1 MMANQLMRFV
11 RAVGGLARRRAGPD
25 GFGGLLLALS
35 ILGGLLVV
43 LRELNYGIG
52 LLADSAAYISASRGL
67 AAGEGFTAPLA
78 GQLTG
83 WAPLYPMLL
92 SVGGFGDIAQSA
104 DWAGWLNAIAFGA
117 VIYCT
122 GGWLRRRL
130 GAAVPGGRLLV
141 LWGTLAVAL
150 SVSLTYWA
158 AFAMSEMLF
167 ILFCVLALSWM
178 DRHREDGRLSSLLGA
193 AAFTALA
200 CLTRYIGVTLII
212 TAGLLLLF
220 QGYSW
225 RQGWRIADFRRK
237 VRRMGV
243 FSVIALL
250 PIGLWLLRNYLIPEP
265 LLGRREASDAPGAAL
280 LTNLG
285 DTAAGLLSWWVP
297 GVPLSL
303 SGGPLLLAGIGLA
316 AFAVLIIILI
326 IRQHPSKPGGAISGL
341 TPRPVSGLLIIPGLF
356 ILVYLAWLI
365 GSLTLVGNVDAI
377 SSGYRF
383 LAPVYVPLTVILAA
397 LAGCWLRHCYGGGR
411 GDGYADGDGRRLR
424 RLKAALP
431 LLPVAGMFLGLAY
444 PAAANASAIQRG
456 LSVETS
462 YYTNPR
468 WADSELAAY
477 IREHLTELPPNRV
490 YANDHY
496 APYLHGGGLWAPIL
510 PWDETDLAGVMN
522 WAHQTFYD
530 YGYEFGAVY
539 FIWFKRGWVFFPPA
553 DYDRGRFEEY
563 LPNPQPVF
571 EGADGAVYRITAP
584 ESALWRI
591 QSGGGD
597 GIPAGRDGLPVG
609 GGAYRSYGGDFT
621 IHYNERE
628 MLYLKEPCAPA
639 DAAAPFFL
647 QVFPTDLEAAG
658 EGLTARERGRGFAD
672 RGFSLHRWVGHIRAA
687 PGQCLAL
694 ARLPEFGARRIRT
707 GQWDA
712 AAARPRWQA
721 EFPAADYLRRAQRAM
736 AESGELLAEFAY
748 TVYLESAGRDGNRAD
763 GYRLRYAKSPCAPGG
778 GDAPFFLHLEPMDI
792 ADLPEERRAYGF
804 DNRDF
809 GFADYADGGGCAAE
823 IPLPA
828 YPIRQIRTG
837 QFDAESGAQFWQAA
851 LAPPSES
858 DTQAGETGA
867 AAVARF
873 TQTAHINGRQLLYT
887 QRPCRAAAAEL
898 TLFLHL
904 VPQQAADLP
913 EWRRG
918 DGFDNLDFRFRQRA
932 VDTGDGCAAL
942 VELPDYPIAKIN
954 TGWYLPAQDRQVWN
968 AELRVGE

>member
-1 MMANQLMRFV
+1 MRFG
-11 RAVGGLARRRAGPD
+11 RAAAGRARRRAWPD
-25 GFGGLLLALS
+25 GFGGLLLGLS
-35 ILGGLLVV
+35 IVGGLLVA

-78 GQLTG
+78 GQLTA

-92 SVGGFGDIAQSA
+92 SVGGFWGIEQSA

-117 VIYCT
+117 VIYAT

-130 GAAVPGGRLLV
+130 GAAIPGGRWPV

-167 ILFCVLALSWM
+167 ILFVVLALSWM
-178 DRHREDGRLSSLLGA
+178 DRHREDGRWSSLLWA

-200 CLTRYIGVTLII
+200 CLTRYIGVTLLL

-225 RQGWRIADFRRK
+225 REGWRIVDFRRK
-237 VRRMGV
+237 VRRIGV

-250 PIGLWLLRNYLIPEP
+250 PLGLWLLRNYLIPEP
-265 LLGRREASDAPGAAL
+265 LLGRREASDAPAAAL

-285 DTAAGLLSWWVP
+285 DTAAGLLSWWAP

-303 SGGPLLLAGIGLA
+303 SGGPLLLAGVGLA
-316 AFAVLIIILI
+316 AFAGLVVLLI
-326 IRQHPSKPGGAISGL
+326 IRP
-341 TPRPVSGLLIIPGLF
+341 PRSEARRGPDDFTSARLISGLLIIPGLF

-365 GSLTLVGNVDAI
+365 GSLTVVGNIDGI
-377 SSGYRF
+377 SAGYRF
-383 LAPVYVPLTVILAA
+383 LAPVYVPLTVILAG
-397 LAGCWLRHCYGGGR
+397 LAGCWLRYSYGGGR
-411 GDGYADGDGRRLR
+411 GNSYAAGNWRSLSG
-424 RLKAALP
+424 LKGALP
-431 LLPVAGMFLGLAY
+431 LLPVAAMFLGLAY
-444 PAAANASAIQRG
+444 PVSVNASAIHRG
-456 LSVETS
+456 LSEETS

-468 WADSELAAY
+468 WDDSELAAY
-477 IREHLTELPPNRV
+477 IREHLAELPPNRV
-490 YANDHY
+490 WSNEHY
-496 APYLHGGGLWAPIL
+496 APYFYGGLWAPLL
-510 PWDETDLAGVMN
+510 PWEEAEMAGVIN
-522 WAHQTFYD
+522 GAHQTFYD
-530 YGYEFGAVY
+530 YSYDFGAVY
-539 FIWFKRGWVFFPPA
+539 FIWFQPGWAFFPAP
-553 DYDRGRFEEY
+553 DYDRGRFAEY

-571 EGADGAVYRITAP
+571 EGADGAVYRITAQ
-584 ESALWRI
+584 ESALGRI
-591 QSGGGD
+591 QADGGDGMPAGGGD
-597 GIPAGRDGLPVG
+597 GRQAS

-621 IHYNERE
+621 IHFNERE

-639 DAAAPFFL
+639 DTAAPFFL
-647 QVFPTDLEAAG
+647 QVFPANLAAAG
-658 EGLTARERGRGFAD
+658 EGLTDRERERGFAD

-712 AAARPRWQA
+712 AAGRPLWQA
-721 EFPAADYLRRAQRAM
+721 EFPAADYLRQAQRAM
-736 AESGELLAEFAY
+736 AEEGELLAEFTY
-748 TVYLESAGRDGNRAD
+748 TIDLDGGGAD
-763 GYRLRYAKSPCAPGG
+763 GYRLRYAKSPCDPGG
-778 GDAPFFLHLEPMDI
+778 GDAPFFLHIEPVDL

-809 GFADYADGGGCAAE
+809 GFADYAIADGGGCAAE

-837 QFDAESGAQFWQAA
+837 QFDAESGAQFWQANFA
-851 LAPPSES
+851 PPSGLAPPSGP
-858 DTQAGETGA
+858 DT
-867 AAVARF
+867 AVARF

-887 QRPCRAAAAEL
+887 QRPCRAADADL
-898 TLFLHL
+898 TLFLHP
-904 VPQQAADLP
+904 VPADAADLP
-913 EWRRG
+913 EWRQEA
-918 DGFDNLDFRFRQRA
+918 GFDNLDFRFRERA

-942 VELPDYPIAKIN
+942 IELPDYRIAKLN
-954 TGWYLPAQDRQVWN
+954 TGWYLPGPDRQVWN
-968 AELRVGE
+968 AEVRVGE

>member
-1 MMANQLMRFV
+1 MPFV
-11 RAVGGLARRRAGPD
+11 RAASRARRRAWPD

-52 LLADSAAYISASRGL
+52 LLADSTVYISASRGL

-78 GQLTG
+78 GQLTA
-83 WAPLYPMLL
+83 WAPLYPIML
-92 SVGGFGDIAQSA
+92 SVGGFWGIEQSA

-117 VIYCT
+117 VIFAT
-122 GGWLRRRL
+122 GGWLRRCL
-130 GAAVPGGRLLV
+130 GAAVPGGRWLV

-167 ILFCVLALSWM
+167 ILFVVLALSWL
-178 DRHREDGRLSSLLGA
+178 DRHREDGRLASLLWA
-193 AAFTALA
+193 AAFTSLA

-220 QGYSW
+220 QGYGW
-225 RQGWRIADFRRK
+225 REGWRIADFRRK

-243 FSVIALL
+243 FSVVALL
-250 PIGLWLLRNYLIPEP
+250 PIGLWLLRNYLLPEP

-297 GVPLSL
+297 GVPLTL
-303 SGGPLLLAGIGLA
+303 NGGPLLLAGAGLA
-316 AFAVLIIILI
+316 AFAGLIIILI
-326 IRQHPSKPGGAISGL
+326 TRQYPYRTGEAAGGL
-341 TPRPVSGLLIIPGLF
+341 TPRPAASLFIVPGLF

-365 GSLTLVGNVDAI
+365 GAVTLEGSITRIYV
-377 SSGYRF
+377 GYRF
-383 LAPVYVPLTVILAA
+383 LAPVYVPLTVIIAA
-397 LAGCWLRHCYGGGR
+397 LAGCWLQHSYGGGR
-411 GDGYADGDGRRLR
+411 GNGYAAGDWRRLR
-424 RLKAALP
+424 SLKAAWP
-431 LLPVAGMFLGLAY
+431 LLPVAAMFLGLAY
-444 PAAANASAIQRG
+444 PVAVNASAIRQG
-456 LSVETS
+456 LTEETS

-468 WADSELAAY
+468 WDDSELAAY
-477 IREHLTELPPNRV
+477 IREHLAELPPNRV

-510 PWDETDLAGVMN
+510 PWDEAGLARVMN
-522 WAHQTFYD
+522 WTHQTFYD
-530 YGYEFGAVY
+530 YSYDFGAVY
-539 FIWFKRGWVFFPPA
+539 FIWFQRGWVFFPPPG
-553 DYDRGRFEEY
+553 YDRGRFEEY

-591 QSGGGD
+591 QAGGGD
-597 GIPAGRDGLPVG
+597 GLTASGRDGLRES

-647 QVFPTDLEAAG
+647 QVFPANPEAAAR
-658 EGLTARERGRGFAD
+658 ELTGKERGRGFAD

-687 PGQCLAL
+687 PGRCLAL
-694 ARLPEFGARRIRT
+694 ARLPEFGTRRIRT

-712 AAARPRWQA
+712 AAARPLWQA

-736 AESGELLAEFAY
+736 AESGELLTEFAY

-778 GDAPFFLHLEPMDI
+778 GDAPFFLHLEPVNV
-792 ADLPEERRAYGF
+792 ADLPEGRRAYGF

-809 GFADYADGGGCAAE
+809 GFADDALADGGGCAAE
-823 IPLPA
+823 IPLPD
-828 YPIRQIRTG
+828 YLIRQIRTG
-837 QFDAESGAQFWQAA
+837 QFDAASGAQFWQAA
-851 LAPPSES
+851 LAPPS
-858 DTQAGETGA
+858 GA
-867 AAVARF
+867 AAGPDMAAARF
-873 TQTAHINGRQLLYT
+873 VQTAHINGRQLLYT
-887 QRPCRAAAAEL
+887 QRPCRAADADL
-898 TLFLHL
+898 TLFLHA

-913 EWRRG
+913 EWRQG
-918 DGFDNLDFRFRQRA
+918 DGFDNLDFQFRERA

-942 VELPDYPIAKIN
+942 VELPDYPIRQLN
-954 TGWYLPAQDRQVWN
+954 TGWYLPAQDRQVWS
-968 AELRVGE
+968 AGLRVGE

>member
-1 MMANQLMRFV
+1 M
-11 RAVGGLARRRAGPD
+11 
-25 GFGGLLLALS
+25 
-35 ILGGLLVV
+35 
-43 LRELNYGIG
+43 
-52 LLADSAAYISASRGL
+52 
-67 AAGEGFTAPLA
+67 TA
-78 GQLTG
+78 
-83 WAPLYPMLL
+83 WAPLYPILL

-117 VIYCT
+117 VIYT
-122 GGWLRRRL
+122 AGGWLRRRL
-130 GAAVPGGRLLV
+130 GAAVPGGRWLV
-141 LWGTLAVAL
+141 LWGTLAVML
-150 SVSLTYWA
+150 SVSLTHWA
-158 AFAMSEMLF
+158 AFAMSEILF
-167 ILFCVLALSWM
+167 ILFAVLALSWL
-178 DRHREDGRLSSLLGA
+178 DRHREDGRLASLLWA

-225 RQGWRIADFRRK
+225 RSGWRIADFRRK

-243 FSVIALL
+243 FSAIALL

-265 LLGRREASDAPGAAL
+265 LLGRREASDAPAAAL

-297 GVPLSL
+297 GIPLSL
-303 SGGPLLLAGIGLA
+303 SGGPLLLAGVGLA
-316 AFAVLIIILI
+316 AFAALIVILI
-326 IRQHPSKPGGAISGL
+326 IRQHPSKPGGAISSL
-341 TPRPVSGLLIIPGLF
+341 TPRPAASLFIIPGLF

-383 LAPVYVPLTVILAA
+383 LAPVYVPLTVIIAA
-397 LAGCWLRHCYGGGR
+397 LASCWLQHSYGGGR
-411 GDGYADGDGRRLR
+411 GDGYAAVDWRSLR
-424 RLKAALP
+424 HLKAALP
-431 LLPVAGMFLGLAY
+431 LLPVAAMFLGLAW
-444 PAAANASAIQRG
+444 PAAVNASAIQRG

-510 PWDETDLAGVMN
+510 PWDEREMAGAISR
-522 WAHQTFYD
+522 AHQTFYD
-530 YGYEFGAVY
+530 YSYDFGAVY

-553 DYDRGRFEEY
+553 GYDRGRFEEY

-591 QSGGGD
+591 QSGGGY
-597 GIPAGRDGLPVG
+597 GVPAGGNEMAAG
-609 GGAYRSYGGDFT
+609 GGAYRSYGGDFA
-621 IHYNERE
+621 IHFNERE

-639 DAAAPFFL
+639 DTAAPFFL
-647 QVFPTDLEAAG
+647 QVFPASLEAAG
-658 EGLTARERGRGFAD
+658 EGLTAGERARGFAD

-721 EFPAADYLRRAQRAM
+721 EFPAADYLRRAQQAM
-736 AESGELLAEFAY
+736 AAEGVRLAEFAY
-748 TVYLESAGRDGNRAD
+748 AVYLDGNESG

-778 GDAPFFLHLEPMDI
+778 GDAPFFLHLEPMAL
-792 ADLPEERRAYGF
+792 ADLPEGRRTYGF
-804 DNRDF
+804 DNWDF
-809 GFADYADGGGCAAE
+809 SFADYAVADGAGGCTAE
-823 IPLPA
+823 IPLPD
-828 YPIRQIRTG
+828 YPIREIRTG
-837 QFDAESGAQFWQAA
+837 QFDADSGAQFWQAA
-851 LAPPSES
+851 LAPPAES

-873 TQTAHINGRQLLYT
+873 TQTAQINGRQLFYT
-887 QRPCRAAAAEL
+887 QRPCRAADADL
-898 TLFLHL
+898 TLFLHAI
-904 VPQQAADLP
+904 PQDTADLP

-918 DGFDNLDFRFRQRA
+918 DGFDNLDFQFRQRA

-942 VELPDYPIAKIN
+942 VELPDYPIAKLN

-968 AELRVGE
+968 AEVRVGE